1 MPSVDEE
8 GAPWSPSPACMARA
22 ASGCRTEAAAL
33 PPRTPQALQPRR
45 ATAHPPGEPRLVSR
59 TMCWQEYGGAGD
71 SHSAEWAQ
79 NGAAAPEN
87 AGQVLK
93 RPNTQPSP
101 KPVAPPSGTFL
112 KGRTPHVYTSPA
124 RRTHGSST
132 PRPQGASTTLSL
144 PRHGQT
150 AKAHTKSVSRHGGL
164 RRRKSSRTALTEGR
178 SALPGGEGRG
188 ARDTRG
194 HSQGMLSTLAVGVAA
209 RILAFAKT
217 HSAHSTD

>member
-1 MPSVDEE
+1 
-8 GAPWSPSPACMARA
+8 
-22 ASGCRTEAAAL
+22 
-33 PPRTPQALQPRR
+33 
-45 ATAHPPGEPRLVSR
+45 
-59 TMCWQEYGGAGD
+59 MCWQEHGRARN

-93 RPNTQPSP
+93 RSNTQPSP
-101 KPVAPPSGTFL
+101 EPAAPPSGTFL
-112 KGRTPHVYTSPA
+112 KGRTPCVYTSPA
-124 RRTHGSST
+124 HRTHGSST
-132 PRPQGASTTLSL
+132 PRPRGASTTLSL

-164 RRRKSSRTALTEGR
+164 HRRKSSRTALTEGR
-178 SALPGGEGRG
+178 SALPGREGRG
-188 ARDTRG
+188 TRDTRG
-194 HSQGMLSTLAVGVAA
+194 HSQGTLSTLAVGVAA